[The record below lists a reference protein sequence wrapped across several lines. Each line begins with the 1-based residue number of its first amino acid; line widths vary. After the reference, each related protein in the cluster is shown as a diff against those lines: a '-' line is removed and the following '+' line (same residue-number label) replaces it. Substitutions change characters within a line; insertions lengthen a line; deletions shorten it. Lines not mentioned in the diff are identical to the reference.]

1 MSLASVKIN
10 LAKKILESN
19 NKYFIGYINSI
30 FESQPENWF
39 QQLPKSVQISVKKGI
54 LQSDANETIAHK
66 DIMKKYKKWT
76 NK

>member
-1 MSLASVKIN
+1 MSLSSTKIN

-19 NKYFIGYINSI
+19 NKYFINYVNSI
-30 FESQPENWF
+30 FESETDYWF
-39 QQLPKSVQISVKKGI
+39 QELPKSVQISVKKGI

-76 NK
+76 KK

>member
-10 LAKKILESN
+10 LAKNILESN

-39 QQLPKSVQISVKKGI
+39 QELPKTVQLSMEKK
-54 LQSDANETIAHK
+54 
-66 DIMKKYKKWT
+66 
-76 NK
+76 

>member
-76 NK
+76 KK